1 MSPGCRKV
9 VGCEGTPGQG
19 QFIGLVIKYESGKIR
34 DASYMAYPCP
44 VAHSCANFAVE
55 FVEGKT
61 VGEARVLDEAAIVA
75 ALGHMPLGREHCP
88 GLAIKALKHALD
100 QLDGSTN

>member
-1 MSPGCRKV
+1 M
-9 VGCEGTPGQG
+9 
-19 QFIGLVIKYESGKIR
+19 VIVMKLSGRTILNS
-34 DASYMAYPCP
+34 SYMAYPCP
-44 VAHSCANFAVE
+44 AAHACGNFVAE

-61 VGEARVLDEAAIVA
+61 VDEDRLLTEAAIES
-75 ALGHMPLGREHCP
+75 ALGNVPLGREHCP

>member
-1 MSPGCRKV
+1 
-9 VGCEGTPGQG
+9 
-19 QFIGLVIKYESGKIR
+19 
-34 DASYMAYPCP
+34 
-44 VAHSCANFAVE
+44 VE